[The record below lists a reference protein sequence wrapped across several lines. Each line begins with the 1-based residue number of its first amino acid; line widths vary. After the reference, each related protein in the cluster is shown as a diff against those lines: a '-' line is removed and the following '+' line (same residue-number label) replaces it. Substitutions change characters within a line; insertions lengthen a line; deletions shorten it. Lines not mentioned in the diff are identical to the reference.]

1 MASRSAQPIDEEA
14 GAEAGLIWDKKERV
28 DGDRRQS
35 CHRQTTSPCLRG
47 RREQLR
53 GICFGSDES
62 SGSASVSK
70 VADLCNNRKRC
81 ANLGLKK

>member
-28 DGDRRQS
+28 DGDRRRF

-47 RREQLR
+47 RREQLQ
-53 GICFGSDES
+53 G
-62 SGSASVSK
+62 
-70 VADLCNNRKRC
+70 
-81 ANLGLKK
+81 NLLWLGRELGQRLGVKGRRPLQ